1 MTAQRPGKRQ
11 LCSLLKYLFC
21 SLFLFQDLFERKKLW
36 PCVMPSAFQPLP
48 LNHKEVI
55 MFSCACALAL
65 PLFSAPEQL
74 SAGPDTVMTGA
85 TVLTA
90 AAHIHVSLP
99 HLFKVLVL
107 TDSYHMLAVC
117 KLYQRDGNGRVTEL
131 CNRSRQLCVF
141 LTHAYECH
149 SLLTRSPCYKKPIS
163 CENTCTGRAYMLW
176 LNSCCAEVQLRSAGA
191 DSSALAIGCLPLS

>member
-1 MTAQRPGKRQ
+1 
-11 LCSLLKYLFC
+11 
-21 SLFLFQDLFERKKLW
+21 
-36 PCVMPSAFQPLP
+36 
-48 LNHKEVI
+48 
-55 MFSCACALAL
+55 MFSCACVVAL

-99 HLFKVLVL
+99 HLFKDLVL
-107 TDSYHMLAVC
+107 TDSYHTLAVC
-117 KLYQRDGNGRVTEL
+117 KLYHRDGKGCVTEP

-141 LTHAYECH
+141 NTRIRMTECH
-149 SLLTRSPCYKKPIS
+149 CLLPHSPCYKKPIS
-163 CENTCTGRAYMLW
+163 CENTCTGRAYMLR

-191 DSSALAIGCLPLS
+191 DSSALAIGRLPLS